1 MCRSRP
7 ATGAC
12 AGGVGAGAVGGDQR
26 CADRDLQLRW
36 SAPLSLQTRV
46 EINDVQIETCNLKC
60 HRYLVRT
67 GPVEIDV
74 VRHENRNLSSGG
86 AA

>member
-1 MCRSRP
+1 MSVETGPLAKHVASRRIR
-7 ATGAC
+7 GVW
-12 AGGVGAGAVGGDQR
+12 AG
-26 CADRDLQLRW
+26 
-36 SAPLSLQTRV
+36 PV